1 MNQSLSTNPPLVI
14 VSAMSKDRRAIGFK
28 NQLLWHLPS
37 DLKHFKELTLGHPII
52 MGRNTYESIITILG
66 KPLPG
71 RTNIVLAKNGEEVTP
86 GGVVAH
92 SLAEGI
98 EVAKQENPSEIHIGG
113 GAMLY
118 HEALPLIDHLHLTLV
133 KDEPEADTFFPDYTN
148 DFKLVN
154 ESEPITENGITF
166 TWVDYIRK

>member
-1 MNQSLSTNPPLVI
+1 
-14 VSAMSKDRRAIGFK
+14 MSRKNRAIGNK
-28 NQLLWHLPS
+28 NQLLWHLPA

-52 MGRNTYESIITILG
+52 MGRNTYESIIKILG

-71 RTNIVLAKNGEEVTP
+71 RTNIVLAKDGEEIT
-86 GGVVAH
+86 GGAEVAH

-98 EVAKQENPSEIHIGG
+98 SIANKEEPVEIHIGG

-118 HEALPLIDHLHLTLV
+118 REALPLVDRLHLTLV
-133 KDEPEADTFFPDYTN
+133 EDEPEADTFFPKYVE
-148 DFKLVN
+148 DFEVTK

-166 TWVDYIRK
+166 QWIDYQRK